1 MIISNLSVGYDNNLV
16 IKDFSLN
23 LKAGEKLIIFGPNGS
38 GKTTLLKTILGILKP
53 SSGYIKFEKD
63 ETIAYCKQDFPNP
76 EFPILVEEVV
86 AMGLYKNK
94 SIKSNEAKKQIDYAL
109 KKANAENLK
118 GRLFYSLSGGE
129 RQRVSL
135 ARCYCQNAKILL
147 LDEPSSF
154 LDMQS
159 KKMFLEQMKNFES
172 ESFSVIAVSHD
183 EQLIKELNWKIVTW
197 NN

>member
-63 ETIAYCKQDFPNP
+63 ETIAYCKQDFPNL